1 MIEFSTKDFAELKF
15 LWINRCLSVK
25 EIAEWFGVS
34 APTIKKQIK
43 LLTVDQ
49 AEFVEKN
56 RGFSAFLQQHHG
68 SKVAKKMI
76 LERKKRLR
84 EIYDR
89 TRHSK

>member
-1 MIEFSTKDFAELKF
+1 MIEFSIKDLNELKY
-15 LWINRCLSVK
+15 LWINKCLSVK

-34 APTIKKQIK
+34 FPTVRKQIK
-43 LLTVDQ
+43 LLTIDQ

-56 RGFSAFLQQHHG
+56 RGFSEFLRQHHG
-68 SKVAKKMI
+68 SKVVEKMI
-76 LERKKRLR
+76 LERKKRLK

>member
-1 MIEFSTKDFAELKF
+1 MVEFSVSNLAELKY
-15 LWINRCLSVK
+15 LWLNKCLSVK
-25 EIAEWFGVS
+25 EIAQWFGIS
-34 APTIKKQIK
+34 GPTVRKQIK

-56 RGFSAFLQQHHG
+56 QGFSDFLRQHHG
-68 SKVAKKMI
+68 SKIAEKMI
-76 LERKKRLR
+76 SERKKRLR